1 MENMHTDVRMNESIQ
16 MDFYKAVH
24 KIEFVFFS
32 KKSACLPWEGHFHLE
47 ILQEDWMS
55 QVEDCLNQK

>member
-1 MENMHTDVRMNESIQ
+1 MNPYIQ